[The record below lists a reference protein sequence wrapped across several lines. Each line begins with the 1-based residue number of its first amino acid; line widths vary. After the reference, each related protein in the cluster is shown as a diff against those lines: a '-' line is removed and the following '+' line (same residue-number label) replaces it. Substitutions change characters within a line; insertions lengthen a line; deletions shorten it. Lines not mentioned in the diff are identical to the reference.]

1 MSWRGVTKD
10 DVGKMVEVRDKEAH
24 DWKVRELEHILSRP
38 DGLGQRYL
46 VWGEDKQYPL
56 QYRYARIRTSPLPDG
71 WMPDGWRVLGDEE
84 TTQKHDIVVFKKA
97 IEIPFDEKTIHS
109 YELDQCWS
117 FSRDTNNAG
126 YVSKTCDHHL
136 CVIRPRWRPATK
148 DDVGKHVSSGIDM
161 GQLKIILNEP
171 DDDGHDCIVYF
182 GGWCV
187 SALKDLKVENEGW
200 HVTK

>member
-1 MSWRGVTKD
+1 
-10 DVGKMVEVRDKEAH
+10 MVEVRDGEH
-24 DWKVRELEHILSRP
+24 QQWQLFELEHVMPDHISHRFIVLLHGTRP
-38 DGLGQRYL
+38 QEWSFFR
-46 VWGEDKQYPL
+46 E
-56 QYRYARIRTSPLPDG
+56 ARIRTSPLPEG
-71 WMPDGWRVLGDEE
+71 WLPDDWRVLGDEE
-84 TTQKHDIVVFKKA
+84 IPTVGDCVVF
-97 IEIPFDEKTIHS
+97 S
-109 YELDQCWS
+109 YHVANEFNRSQLYQIRSKGNYTTW
-117 FSRDTNNAG
+117 NAKRC
-126 YVSKTCDHHL
+126 VEACTHHL
-136 CVIRPRWRPATK
+136 CVIRPRWRKVTK

>member
-1 MSWRGVTKD
+1 MSWREVTKD
-10 DVGKMVEVRDKEAH
+10 DVGKMVEVSDTGHYHKCMRK
-24 DWKVRELEHILSRP
+24 LEHVLSKP
-38 DGLGQRYL
+38 TEDGFRFIAWSPENAYTTSF
-46 VWGEDKQYPL
+46 
-56 QYRYARIRTSPLPDG
+56 RYARIRTSPLPDG
-71 WMPDGWRVLGDEE
+71 WLPDDWRVLGDEE
-84 TTQKHDIVVFKKA
+84 ICNQHDLVVWEAMLDSALTLGKHSCYCDGEYTGKTAKFIVDGV
-97 IEIPFDEKTIHS
+97 D
-109 YELDQCWS
+109 C
-117 FSRDTNNAG
+117 N
-126 YVSKTCDHHL
+126 L

-148 DDVGKHVSSGIDM
+148 SDVGKYVSSGIDM